1 MKTLKLILLCLL
13 INPLIAQQNPYAD
26 LTYDSLVIYDFD
38 WQGLNAKYR
47 SIIDEQGNLPPTVK
61 RAVTLTVNEATEIS
75 NRIGEKSSYGQ
86 MTAAC
91 FDPHFGM
98 VYYEQGL
105 VKEFIT
111 ICMACNYP
119 RTSIPLPVRDLGTT
133 PDEMETNYSK
143 MGFSKAF
150 RTYLFDLKRKYG
162 FSAVGKAEYK
172 IGR

>member
-1 MKTLKLILLCLL
+1 MKSLLTIILFILIRTV
-13 INPLIAQQNPYAD
+13 NAQSNTYAA

-38 WQGLNAKYR
+38 WRGLNAKYR

-61 RAVTLTVNEATEIS
+61 KAVTLPAQEATEMSI
-75 NRIGEKSSYGQ
+75 RIGEKSSYGQ

-91 FDPHFGM
+91 FDPHFGL

-105 VKEFIT
+105 VKEYIT

-133 PDEMETNYSK
+133 PEEIEASYSK

-150 RTYLFDLKRKYG
+150 RSYLFDLKRKYG
-162 FSAVGKAEYK
+162 FSAIGKAEFK
-172 IGR
+172 IGG